1 MKIDSSKYPLPN
13 RLRHHTSSNVYLPL
27 SQLKSRP
34 EYYPPLIDKI
44 DWKSCF
50 SNGLPPDQ
58 LDIGCGKG
66 KLLLDL
72 AESYPENNFLGIEV
86 RKNVVDWLKSVI
98 EGEKIANCST
108 IWYSVVNGL
117 PFIENNSIE
126 QIYYLFPDPWPKKKH
141 LKRRAFNEF
150 FLAEC
155 FRILKPGG
163 KLFLATDVLEVHE
176 YHSEQLE
183 LFSKFNVQVICNDID
198 WDLSPTNKETFCR
211 KHDIEFFRLICI
223 KP

>member
-1 MKIDSSKYPLPN
+1 MKIDSDKYPLPN
-13 RLRHHTSSNVYLPL
+13 RLRHHTSANVYLPL
-27 SQLKSRP
+27 SQLKSKP
-34 EYYPPLIDKI
+34 DYYPPLLTALYWKKI
-44 DWKSCF
+44 F
-50 SNGLPPDQ
+50 ANGQAPDI

-66 KLLLDL
+66 KLLLDISEL
-72 AESYPENNFLGIEV
+72 HLDKNVLGIEV

-98 EGEKIANCST
+98 DGEQIPNCNV

-141 LKRRAFNEF
+141 LKRRALNIN

-155 FRILKPGG
+155 FRILKSGG
-163 KLFLATDVLEVHE
+163 LLFLATDVHEVHE
-176 YHSEQLE
+176 YHKEQLNI
-183 LFSKFNVQVICNDID
+183 FSKFDVQTINHDNN
-198 WDLSPTNKETFCR
+198 WELPPTNKETFCR
-211 KHDIEFFRLICI
+211 HHNIEFFRLICK